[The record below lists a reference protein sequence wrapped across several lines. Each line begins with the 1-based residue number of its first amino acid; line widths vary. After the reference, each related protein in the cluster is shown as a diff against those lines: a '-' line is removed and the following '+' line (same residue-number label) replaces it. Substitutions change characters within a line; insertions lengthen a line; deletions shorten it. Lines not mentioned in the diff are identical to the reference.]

1 MISIDRLLLR
11 LPHDYAGRERL
22 IATAIA
28 EAFARTNFEPHGP
41 LAQTSVRVAGVTP
54 ALGSRAIAN
63 RVAAAVADS
72 LAAPRRPT
80 GANRS

>member
-1 MISIDRLLLR
+1 MNSIERLLLR

-28 EAFARTNFEPHGP
+28 EALGRTIFEPRAP
-41 LAQTSVRVAGVTP
+41 IAATSVHVSGVTP
-54 ALGSRAIAN
+54 ALASRAIAS

-72 LAAPRRPT
+72 LATPRRPT
-80 GANRS
+80 GANG